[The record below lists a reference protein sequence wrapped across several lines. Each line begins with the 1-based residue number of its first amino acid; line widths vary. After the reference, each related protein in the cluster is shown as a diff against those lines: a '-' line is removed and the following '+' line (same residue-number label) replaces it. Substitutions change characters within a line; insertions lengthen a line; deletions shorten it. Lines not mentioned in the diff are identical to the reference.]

1 MSIGCEWLVPLEYT
15 TIFQPSTEL
24 LHTRESPLFNPLM
37 FIQQTAPTDVD
48 CGRNLDLLIQALP
61 RIEDPEERQRITNR
75 ALGLIRQSHPSWN
88 NSNSDS
94 DLAWDLFLSI
104 ADFSPQDIGIQKPE
118 STTGKYQDKSSK
130 KKPG

>member
-1 MSIGCEWLVPLEYT
+1 
-15 TIFQPSTEL
+15 
-24 LHTRESPLFNPLM
+24 M

-104 ADFSPQDIGIQKPE
+104 ADFSPQDIGIHKPE
-118 STTGKYQDKSSK
+118 PSKGKSQEKSSK
-130 KKPG
+130 EDAG